1 VAVDRLVLWDI
12 DKTLLSV
19 GGVGTEA
26 FGAAFE
32 ELTGASMREMADAVG
47 RTERHILRRTIEL
60 HDLDPNDYSFDRFA
74 ALEAAEYRARV
85 EQIRIRGSVLPGARS
100 ALAALGRLPHI
111 LQTVLTGNVRA
122 HAEAKLGAVGLDRFI
137 DFDAGAFGCDHVD
150 RPRLVPIAQTRAGL
164 RQRTTYDHANT
175 VLVGDTRRDVQAGLD
190 GGARVLG
197 VATGPVAAGDLRAAG
212 AHDVLD
218 DLTDTQAVLRAVL
231 R

>member
-1 VAVDRLVLWDI
+1 MRPASILVLWDI
-12 DKTLLSV
+12 DHTLLRMGPRAYDV
-19 GGVGTEA
+19 YPKTAEA
-26 FGAAFE
+26 
-32 ELTGASMREMADAVG
+32 LTGQPCRDPVETEG
-47 RTERHILRRTIEL
+47 RTELAIMREL
-60 HDLDPNDYSFDRFA
+60 LARVGGELPPDERICA
-74 ALEAAEYRARV
+74 ALTAAVAGQAEHYRRDGRA
-85 EQIRIRGSVLPGARS
+85 LPGAPE
-100 ALAALGRLPHI
+100 ALAALAREPGV
-111 LQTVLTGNVRA
+111 LQSVLTGNVRA

-164 RQRTTYDHANT
+164 RQKTTYDQANT

-197 VATGPVAAGDLRAAG
+197 VATGPVAASDLRAAG

>member
-1 VAVDRLVLWDI
+1 VRPAAILVLWDI
-12 DKTLLSV
+12 DLTLLRMGPRAYDV
-19 GGVGTEA
+19 YPKAVEA
-26 FGAAFE
+26 
-32 ELTGASMREMADAVG
+32 LTGQPCRDPVETEG
-47 RTERHILRRTIEL
+47 RTELAIMHEL
-60 HDLDPNDYSFDRFA
+60 LARVVGELPPDERICA
-74 ALEAAEYRARV
+74 ALVAAVAGQGEHYRRDGRA
-85 EQIRIRGSVLPGARS
+85 LPGAPE
-100 ALAALGRLPHI
+100 ALAALAREPGV

-164 RQRTTYDHANT
+164 RRQTTYNHANT
-175 VLVGDTRRDVQAGLD
+175 VLVGDTRRDVQAGLT

-197 VATGPVAAGDLRAAG
+197 VATGPVAASDLRAAG

>member
-1 VAVDRLVLWDI
+1 MAVDRLVLWDI

-85 EQIRIRGSVLPGARS
+85 EQIRMRGSVLPGARS

-111 LQTVLTGNVRA
+111 LQTVLTGNTREG
-122 HAEAKLGAVGLDRFI
+122 AEAKLDAFGLVGLDLHI
-137 DFDAGAFGCDHVD
+137 GAYGDLSEY
-150 RPRLVPIAQTRAGL
+150 RPDLVPVARSLAERRSGKNYAGE
-164 RQRTTYDHANT
+164 RT
-175 VLVGDTRRDVQAGLD
+175 VIIGDTEHDIAAAREH
-190 GGARVLG
+190 GARVIA
-197 VATGPVAAGDLRAAG
+197 VATGLATRAELERAG
-212 AHDVLD
+212 ADIVLP
-218 DLTDTQAVLRAVL
+218 DLSGTMALLAHIGG
-231 R
+231 

>member
-1 VAVDRLVLWDI
+1 VRPAAILVLWDI
-12 DKTLLSV
+12 DHTLLRMGPRAYDV
-19 GGVGTEA
+19 YPKAVEA
-26 FGAAFE
+26 
-32 ELTGASMREMADAVG
+32 LTGQPCRDPVETEG
-47 RTERHILRRTIEL
+47 RTELAIMHEL
-60 HDLDPNDYSFDRFA
+60 LARVVGELPPDERICA
-74 ALEAAEYRARV
+74 ALVAAVAGQGEHYRRDGRA
-85 EQIRIRGSVLPGARS
+85 LPGAAE
-100 ALAALGRLPHI
+100 ALAALAREPGV

-122 HAEAKLGAVGLDRFI
+122 HAEAKLGTVGLDRFI

-164 RQRTTYDHANT
+164 RRKTTYDRANT
-175 VLVGDTRRDVQAGLD
+175 VLVQAGLD